1 MVGKF
6 NSQLS
11 RPVAGNYSTNLCFI
25 RSFTVASVLAHDRNR
40 GREMGSRSSNLDQG
54 EHYPVIR
61 LSNTEDRL
69 CRLVDRV
76 AKSYEGKQ
84 GRKPIQLRIAGGWVR
99 DKLLGLSCSDID
111 IGLESIMGY
120 DFATLV
126 ADHLQGTS
134 PHRKTI
140 VRIASRPSKAKYLET
155 ATMFILGFS
164 IDFVNLRSEVYDDPN
179 RFPGEIV
186 FGTPYEDAH
195 HRDFTIN
202 ALFYNIRTNQIED
215 YTGNGLKDLRDGWIR
230 TPLKAFETFR
240 QDPLRVLRGIRFA
253 SRFHFKLTED
263 VKQAIFDPRIRG
275 LLEKMVSKERI
286 RDEVDKMLIDDSGR
300 STAIQLLHELQ
311 LHGIIFAPPEISVLV
326 NGVSAIDGE
335 GGDIEDA
342 FRLAWIMEWL
352 IRINGRDATKQE
364 DNGIVFHLEK
374 DPGQEQLL
382 KQTQGLAMTS
392 HLHTVITT
400 QPPHMDEA
408 VTSTQ
413 EMNKSEQQA
422 KKSLILSAL
431 LYPYHNMT
439 ATHGGKIWQVPSWIH
454 KFSLKGH
461 NKQVDITTKIT
472 TGIGDV
478 KDAVNALSS
487 SVPEDEGLA
496 RSERATMGILIRDIG
511 SNKAVCKIWPSVF
524 LFGLGVELL
533 PKYTLLRRGILD
545 EESKEIMTKYNM
557 FLSKAEVYGI
567 QDCFSWMPLVDGPS
581 LGRVLRIPLGPA
593 ITPYL
598 RTVMLWQ
605 LHHPEATKEECIDW
619 ILANPDKFRSRP
631 FMEKSPV
638 SDNPSEVVPH
648 HEQ

>member
-1 MVGKF
+1 
-6 NSQLS
+6 
-11 RPVAGNYSTNLCFI
+11 
-25 RSFTVASVLAHDRNR
+25 
-40 GREMGSRSSNLDQG
+40 MGSRSSNSDQD

-61 LSNTEDRL
+61 LSNTEDKL

-76 AKSYEGKQ
+76 AKSYEDKQ

-111 IGLESIMGY
+111 IGVESMMGY

-126 ADHLQGTS
+126 ADYLERIS
-134 PHRKTI
+134 PHRKSI
-140 VRIASRPSKAKYLET
+140 GRIASKPSKAKHLET
-155 ATMFILGFS
+155 ATMFILGFP
-164 IDFVNLRSEVYDDPN
+164 IDFVHLRSEIYDDPN
-179 RFPGEIV
+179 RFPREIV

-275 LLEKMVSKERI
+275 LLEKKVSKERI
-286 RDEVDKMLIDDSGR
+286 RDEIYKMLIDDAGR
-300 STAIQLLHELQ
+300 STAIQLLYELQ
-311 LHGIIFAPPEISVLV
+311 LHEIVFPPPEISVLV

-335 GGDIEDA
+335 RGDMEDGI
-342 FRLAWIMEWL
+342 RLAWIMEWL
-352 IRINGRDATKQE
+352 IRINGKDATKQE

-400 QPPHMDEA
+400 KPPPMDEA
-408 VTSTQ
+408 VTSAQ
-413 EMNKSEQQA
+413 EIDKSEQQA
-422 KKSLILSAL
+422 GKSLMLSAL

-454 KFSLKGH
+454 KFGLRGH
-461 NKQVDITTKIT
+461 NKQVDITTKMTASIDD
-472 TGIGDV
+472 I

-487 SVPEDEGLA
+487 SVPADEGLA
-496 RSERATMGILIRDIG
+496 RSEKANMGMLIRDIA
-511 SNKAVCKIWPSVF
+511 SNKAVSKIWPSVF
-524 LFGLGVELL
+524 LYGLGVELL

-545 EESKEIMTKYNM
+545 EESKEIIAKYNM

-567 QDCFSWMPLVDGPS
+567 QDCFSWMPLVDVGDV
-581 LGRVLRIPLGPA
+581 GWA
-593 ITPYL
+593 
-598 RTVMLWQ
+598 
-605 LHHPEATKEECIDW
+605 
-619 ILANPDKFRSRP
+619 
-631 FMEKSPV
+631 
-638 SDNPSEVVPH
+638 
-648 HEQ
+648 